1 MRVLLLSLVPWIRK
15 EIPMDTERKSSLTTW
30 LRSRTGL
37 ALLAFLA
44 IAVFFLATEHTA
56 HFFGVL
62 PFLLL
67 LLCPLLHL
75 FMHGGHDG
83 HGSHADHQGEG
94 KRGEKP

>member
-1 MRVLLLSLVPWIRK
+1 V
-15 EIPMDTERKSSLTTW
+15 DTEHKSGITTW

-62 PFLLL
+62 PYALL

-75 FMHGGHDG
+75 LMHGGHG
-83 HGSHADHQGEG
+83 DHSAHDRHTNHPPSVE
-94 KRGEKP
+94 EKK